1 MTPNSGMKFDA
12 AVWTKIKIKPSGCFF
27 PSPAAAVPDGVKKER
42 SWDYVKR
49 QFLSKQTSLMPRI

>member
-1 MTPNSGMKFDA
+1 MKFDA